1 MRNRTKGSPRDS
13 LREVAPLLH
22 GARRQWGD
30 CTRRRNAYPSFLRIS
45 CGMDKMRGR
54 WVAVALACVVRLSR
68 FSGLGSKQAR
78 GVTLGHTRG
87 KGDSKFEMRDAKGKC
102 ENANFTLCRAV
113 GAGKFDNFAF
123 QFRISSNFEFRISLI
138 PSSIVWGDT
147 SFSSRTPLMYTVGVR
162 VTASRFASSR
172 SR

>member
-1 MRNRTKGSPRDS
+1 MGRM
-13 LREVAPLLH
+13 
-22 GARRQWGD
+22 
-30 CTRRRNAYPSFLRIS
+30 YPDEKSIPVFSSNS

-54 WVAVALACVVRLSR
+54 WVTVALGCVVRLSR

-87 KGDSKFEMRDAKGKC
+87 KGDSKFEMRDAKGKFK
-102 ENANFTLCRAV
+102 NANFTLGRSV

-123 QFRISSNFEFRISLI
+123 QFRISNFAFRISLI